1 MRATQGLVQHQA
13 PAATSAGC
21 DSEPELASWQ
31 HGRPVRASS
40 RPCRVTAH
48 DFHRAEREPALERDT
63 HDNDT
68 ERKQVLAM
76 TTLLERTS
84 TEGRHLAAEEWAGGT
99 VPFIVGLFVVALL
112 IGTVVWRTRKG
123 RSRPPRPEEQR
134 HRSTAAFN
142 APDEPRAA
150 DDFGGE
156 GERLS
161 PHQMKGY
168 GNLGGPARSEDD
180 RSGGHGSG
188 GHGA

>member
-1 MRATQGLVQHQA
+1 
-13 PAATSAGC
+13 
-21 DSEPELASWQ
+21 
-31 HGRPVRASS
+31 
-40 RPCRVTAH
+40 
-48 DFHRAEREPALERDT
+48 
-63 HDNDT
+63 
-68 ERKQVLAM
+68 M
-76 TTLLERTS
+76 TTLLERAS
-84 TEGRHLAAEEWAGGT
+84 DPGPHLAAPVWAGGT

-123 RSRPPRPEEQR
+123 RSRPPRPDERR
-134 HRSTAAFN
+134 HRPST
-142 APDEPRAA
+142 PSHTPGEPRAA

-168 GNLGGPARSEDD
+168 GNLGGPARFEDDD